1 MAGAVALLA
10 VITRTIGAQPHEH
23 ATRLDRRRPGR
34 RLDPRPRELV
44 KLEREVGLATETAF
58 DAHYRLR
65 PTLRRIA
72 SARLRTRALDLD
84 EPGDGPEALLGPWV
98 WELVQPDRP
107 RPRHDDPGPSLGEI
121 EGAVATLE
129 DL

>member
-1 MAGAVALLA
+1 LLA
-10 VITRTIGAQPHEH
+10 VITRTIGVQPREH
-23 ATRLDRRRPGR
+23 ATRLDRRRRGR

-72 SARLRTRALDLD
+72 SARLRARALDLD
-84 EPGDGPEALLGPWV
+84 VPTQEAEALLGAEAWDLCRPG
-98 WELVQPDRP
+98 RP
-107 RPRHDDPGPSLGEI
+107 RPRRHDDPGPSLAEI
-121 EGAVATLE
+121 ETAVASLE
-129 DL
+129 RL